1 MKGSQTPSTVGD
13 GATGAIVR
21 RKTASKQPEILTLT
35 AAIGL
40 KRMGYALLAVCAVGV
55 GVYVAAGYL
64 TIVNGSSTDDQLVSA
79 ESPRAEHVEVH
90 EMIMNGA
97 VMQMRPMSALP
108 VAAHDQA
115 TLSPGGRHLMFT
127 GVKQPFTPGEQI
139 PVDLTFAHAGK
150 IHVTLDVRAPS

>member
-1 MKGSQTPSTVGD
+1 MRTLFAVALLSCLAACGQPHAQND
-13 GATGAIVR
+13 QQPATGIRTENA
-21 RKTASKQPEILTLT
+21 TLHIEDAWAPPT
-35 AAIGL
+35 PG
-40 KRMGYALLAVCAVGV
+40 GV
-55 GVYVAAGYL
+55 DVAAGYL